1 MLQLKCKIERVGKD
15 SKTRCHKRLW
25 HRVQW
30 SHYRYQ
36 LGWWPLVGVQR
47 NIVNVSVPHV
57 RWITWDNRIQ
67 ATGHSPSWAT
77 TTTVCCM
84 YFASTR
90 LFGLVLFC
98 LKLLTLPLLHTMME
112 LKQTDCFKLVH
123 AAPLLFLTKEPKL
136 RGGFFDHFGVFI
148 LVSSIDQWEV
158 GVWGQAAGS
167 QLGSFIPFL
176 PPRTPP
182 WYKEDKISAACCS
195 NDPDNYTFYSNFT
208 LPWNLITAL
217 LYLNIPRSLITRD
230 VLFKA
235 GYK

>member
-1 MLQLKCKIERVGKD
+1 MTHWIIHSLIYFFSLLESSVIMLQLKCKIESVGED

-36 LGWWPLVGVQR
+36 SGWWPLVGVQR
-47 NIVNVSVPHV
+47 NIVNVSV
-57 RWITWDNRIQ
+57 RWITWDNGIQ
-67 ATGHSPSWAT
+67 ATGHSPSRAT
-77 TTTVCCM
+77 TTTVCSNILHQLNFWSCS
-84 YFASTR
+84 FP
-90 LFGLVLFC
+90 

-148 LVSSIDQWEV
+148 LVSSPDQWEE

-167 QLGSFIPFL
+167 QLGSFIPCL
-176 PPRTPP
+176 PPAPRPDIRRIRSWLAVTTRT
-182 WYKEDKISAACCS
+182 
-195 NDPDNYTFYSNFT
+195 
-208 LPWNLITAL
+208 ITHFIQIL
-217 LYLNIPRSLITRD
+217 RCLGI
-230 VLFKA
+230 
-235 GYK
+235 